1 VLDIAYFSYNQPN
14 ALVRRKILRS
24 ITLYYSKISRVWT
37 LSGLFKNVHY
47 TSVFTSEEKSFNISV
62 STLILNKSL
71 FIYSLV
77 RLRAGTGPA
86 NRYRSGR
93 TGPDRLR
100 KSTGPVKTG
109 ISPVETFEKYPLLTL
124 FLAIKTKISHIFLV
138 EFVKKVLKTH
148 YFNYLF

>member
-1 VLDIAYFSYNQPN
+1 M
-14 ALVRRKILRS
+14 RS
-24 ITLYYSKISRVWT
+24 TQSW
-37 LSGLFKNVHY
+37 N
-47 TSVFTSEEKSFNISV
+47 
-62 STLILNKSL
+62 
-71 FIYSLV
+71 
-77 RLRAGTGPA
+77 
-86 NRYRSGR
+86 RSGKPVPVR
-93 TGPDRLR
+93 PDRTGTGPDRLR

>member
-1 VLDIAYFSYNQPN
+1 MEWLAHLSPE
-14 ALVRRKILRS
+14 LEPVRPDR
-24 ITLYYSKISRVWT
+24 
-37 LSGLFKNVHY
+37 
-47 TSVFTSEEKSFNISV
+47 
-62 STLILNKSL
+62 
-71 FIYSLV
+71 
-77 RLRAGTGPA
+77 TG
-86 NRYRSGR
+86 

-100 KSTGPVKTG
+100 KSTGPEKTG